1 MSFREIIGQG
11 QAVAFLQAAYGSGR
25 LAHAYLFVGP
35 AGVGKAKTA
44 RAFAQLL
51 LCAEPKGHAACGVCG
66 SCRKAAADRHPDLKV
81 LEPDG
86 EFIRIEAVRE
96 AGRFVGLKSFEG
108 RGKVLIFDPAHAMNE
123 EAANAL
129 LKTLEEPAPQTT
141 LILITENIRRLPGT
155 VVSRCQR
162 VVFGPLAPEDLKT
175 LLVGRLGVEHSA
187 AAELS
192 RLCEGSAGE
201 ALRFYEDAVLAERD
215 ALLQFLS
222 REGSMKEAE
231 AWIGDREGA
240 LRLLRALALWY
251 RDLLALK
258 TAGSADLL
266 MQPAGGAALER
277 AGRQIQTSAILQAL
291 GVIARTSEDIRRHAN
306 MRLAFE
312 DMRTQLWTLS
322 HT

>member
-1 MSFREIIGQG
+1 MSFREIIGQR

-44 RAFAQLL
+44 RAFAGLF
-51 LCAEPKGHAACGVCG
+51 LCEQPEGHAACGGCG
-66 SCRKAAADRHPDLKV
+66 SCRKVAAGQHPDLRI

-86 EFIRIEAVRE
+86 EFIKIEAVRE

-108 RGKVLIFDPAHAMNE
+108 RHKVLIFDPAHAMNE

-141 LILITENIRRLPGT
+141 LILIAENIRRLPGT
-155 VVSRCQR
+155 IVSRCQR
-162 VVFGPLAPEDLKT
+162 VAFGPLAPEDLQT
-175 LLVGRLGVEHSA
+175 LLVERLGVERSA

-192 RLCEGSAGE
+192 RLCDGSVGE
-201 ALRFYEDAVLAERD
+201 ALRFYEDAVLAQRD

-222 REGSMKEAE
+222 CDGSMKEAE
-231 AWIGDREGA
+231 AWIGDREEA
-240 LRLLRALALWY
+240 LRLLRALAIWY

-258 TAGSADLL
+258 TSGSADLL
-266 MQPAGGAALER
+266 MHPAGSAALER
-277 AGRQIQTSAILQAL
+277 AGRQIQTPVILQSL
-291 GVIARTSEDIRRHAN
+291 GVIAQTSEDIRRHAN

-312 DMRTQLWTLS
+312 QMRTQLWTLS
-322 HT
+322 HR